1 MAERKN
7 AGRICGSSADFCRLC
22 GSGDS
27 LLGERAGMQELIIVA
42 FGEISDD
49 EWEEE
54 IAAEENRVRDRI
66 ASYEAGVPEN
76 AEVAAVNLG
85 RGADWMVL
93 AVYFGVAAIFI
104 PEAHKKIRENIEE
117 WARIYRELH
126 ALFSWIVE
134 GRKVLYPDE
143 YLFLKAIEVLSEQ
156 ALDERIEFKGV
167 TRIPENNP
175 DRQGRES
182 LVFSFSS
189 GDTLR
194 QVAVARGGDVLWT
207 NAV

>member
-1 MAERKN
+1 
-7 AGRICGSSADFCRLC
+7 
-22 GSGDS
+22 
-27 LLGERAGMQELIIVA
+27 MQELVIVA
-42 FGEISDD
+42 FGELSDD
-49 EWEEE
+49 GWEKE
-54 IAAEENRVRDRI
+54 IAAEEKRVRDRI
-66 ASYEAGVPEN
+66 TSYEAGVPEN
-76 AEVAAVNLG
+76 VEVAAVNLG

-93 AVYFGVAAIFI
+93 AVYFGVAAVFV

-117 WARIYRELH
+117 WVRIYRELH

-134 GRKVLYPDE
+134 GRKALYPDE

-156 ALDERIEFKGV
+156 ALDEMVEFNGV

-182 LVFSFSS
+182 LVFSFRC

-194 QVAVARGGDVLWT
+194 QVAVARGGNVLWT
-207 NAV
+207 NSVKL